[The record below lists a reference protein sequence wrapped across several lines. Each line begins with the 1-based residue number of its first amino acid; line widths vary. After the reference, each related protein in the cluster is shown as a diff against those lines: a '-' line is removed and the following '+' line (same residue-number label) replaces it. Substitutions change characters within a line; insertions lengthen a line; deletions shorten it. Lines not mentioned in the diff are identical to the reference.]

1 MKQLFELEEGVG
13 VNVAN
18 TSTEGHYVTK
28 HQAVYEIDSLNEQFL
43 VEVPEGESALM
54 KSANHTDLEISE
66 SGMVD
71 CQKIYD
77 PDISGQ
83 IQRYTLSRD

>member
-1 MKQLFELEEGVG
+1 MKQLFEGEEGVG

-18 TSTEGHYVTK
+18 ASTEGHYVTK

-43 VEVPEGESALM
+43 VEVPEGETALM
-54 KSANHTDLEISE
+54 QSKNHSDLEIAE

-71 CQKIYD
+71 CQKIYN
-77 PDISGQ
+77 PDVSGQ
-83 IQRYTLSRD
+83 MQKYRLSRD